1 MPCPDLPNPLTL
13 HTHTPPPPP
22 PPSILQNLPK
32 KKQAD
37 LLQKDAI
44 LLNLTTTALPPNQ
57 GFDKLRPIVDAITS
71 DPIGD
76 ALAPA
81 MSFFQFRDPVL
92 KNVAIS
98 RTTTTA
104 KGISAA
110 KNIYSPGAVNNTR
123 YGSKDYPGVG
133 SNVQAMQKINLFS
146 FGFNKIQYRPC
157 IVSESYTAASASA
170 ELVRIRPEGI
180 GISATGAEFAPR
192 LLDVILPSAA
202 AAHAAAAWLAA
213 QPAAHWVSAAPALAS
228 HNWQAA
234 AITQSGKGAREPP
247 AGPLADAG
255 THPLWA
261 AGIVG
266 SGQVAGGGDSGVDIG
281 SCYFAD
287 PTSPFDAAS
296 RPDGTGVRVFESTTH
311 RKVPG
316 GWVGRW

>member
-1 MPCPDLPNPLTL
+1 MRWGPLAAGPPFLVAFDAHPLRPHAETDLAAALARAGGGLGPFLPDAAVVGVGGPAARSAAARVPGVAWVGGLDQSGHRLCPRL
-13 HTHTPPPPP
+13 
-22 PPSILQNLPK
+22 
-32 KKQAD
+32 AD
-37 LLQKDAI
+37 GLLGAVVREAATNASAPVALSVAFPRLEGAGK
-44 LLNLTTTALPPNQ
+44 ALPAGYDPAAAAEAEW
-57 GFDKLRPIVDAITS
+57 GKALR
-71 DPIGD
+71 
-76 ALAPA
+76 
-81 MSFFQFRDPVL
+81 Q
-92 KNVAIS
+92 
-98 RTTTTA
+98 
-104 KGISAA
+104 
-110 KNIYSPGAVNNTR
+110 AVEGGGGGTR
-123 YGSKDYPGVG
+123 P
-133 SNVQAMQKINLFS
+133 
-146 FGFNKIQYRPC
+146 P
-157 IVSESYTAASASA
+157 
-170 ELVRIRPEGI
+170 
-180 GISATGAEFAPR
+180 TGAEVGTTSAPAVVLAR
-192 LLDVILPSAA
+192 RGPLALDVILPSAA

>member
-110 KNIYSPGAVNNTR
+110 KNIYSRGAVNNTR

-170 ELVRIRPEGI
+170 ELVRIRPEGV

-192 LLDVILPSAA
+192 LLDVSPVLIKIQAVG
-202 AAHAAAAWLAA
+202 A
-213 QPAAHWVSAAPALAS
+213 QAS
-228 HNWQAA
+228 REASRRRQG
-234 AITQSGKGAREPP
+234 SGGGRRGARAWRAARPGRCARHARHHHPP
-247 AGPLADAG
+247 SPPP
-255 THPLWA
+255 THP
-261 AGIVG
+261 
-266 SGQVAGGGDSGVDIG
+266 
-281 SCYFAD
+281 
-287 PTSPFDAAS
+287 PTTTTPQFMNVEPLLISLSP
-296 RPDGTGVRVFESTTH
+296 
-311 RKVPG
+311 KVNL
-316 GWVGRW
+316 VGRAVPKPWQLTKPPKFGPQPYEDKLTLPPYPKPHT